1 MHLDFSVL
9 APHGCERQTA
19 VLRQIFNSPSGL
31 GQKVLLRHPMLETF
45 LWLKWRKLRVF
56 FFVLLFIYGSF
67 LFSLTIY
74 AIVDTEFSESRS
86 TFEKH
91 IKKWSGNV
99 LLVTS
104 ICLLLH
110 ISIQAL
116 LRPLFYVREIET
128 WIFAFC
134 GSMSLVIVCSEPSA
148 QYEPFVIFGQFLKVD
163 PFFQ

>member
-1 MHLDFSVL
+1 LDFSVL

-56 FFVLLFIYGSF
+56 FFVLLFIYGNF
-67 LFSLTIY
+67 LFSLTVY
-74 AIVDTEFSESRS
+74 AIVDTEITKATNAFQLQL
-86 TFEKH
+86 
-91 IKKWSGNV
+91 KKWSGYV
-99 LLVTS
+99 LLGTS
-104 ICLLLH
+104 ICLLVH

-116 LRPLFYVREIET
+116 LRPLFYVREVET

-134 GSMSLVIVCSEPSA
+134 GSMSLIIVCSEPSA
-148 QYEPFVIFGQFLKVD
+148 QYEPDNLNL
-163 PFFQ
+163 